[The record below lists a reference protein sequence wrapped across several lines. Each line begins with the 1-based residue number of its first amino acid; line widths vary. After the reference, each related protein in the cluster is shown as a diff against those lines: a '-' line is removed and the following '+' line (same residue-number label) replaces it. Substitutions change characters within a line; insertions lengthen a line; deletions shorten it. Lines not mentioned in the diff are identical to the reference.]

1 MKELLVDLLICP
13 SCLPVEAALKCL
25 ISEKDGEDILSG
37 SLYCPQCNNNYPIQ
51 DGVAIL
57 LPVSSEVD
65 PRVPSKYENP
75 LLLSSYLWAH
85 YADILK
91 DMDATAAYEEWS
103 ALLRDDSGISLD
115 AGCSVGRFTFE
126 MSKKSNF
133 AVGIDNSRVF
143 IKTARQLMID
153 RQMEFS
159 MPEEGLLREQRIIK
173 LPETFD
179 STKVEFV
186 VGDAQ
191 RLPFRGNSFSSVA
204 SLNLVDK
211 IPSPLA
217 HLREMNR
224 VAGENNSQFLI
235 SDPFS
240 WSADAAEEE
249 AWLGGVTEGAYAG
262 KGINNIRSLL
272 TTGGEGFLPI
282 WKVEKRDHI
291 WWKIRNHKNHFE
303 LIRSCY
309 IKAIR

>member
-1 MKELLVDLLICP
+1 MKELLADLLICP
-13 SCLPVEAALKCL
+13 SCLPLEAPLKCF
-25 ISEKDGEDILSG
+25 ISEKEGADILSG
-37 SLYCPQCNNNYPIQ
+37 SLNCSQCNNNYPIQ
-51 DGVAIL
+51 DGVAII
-57 LPVSSEVD
+57 LPASSEAD
-65 PRVPSKYENP
+65 PLVPSKYENSS
-75 LLLSSYLWAH
+75 LLSSYLWAH

-103 ALLRDDSGISLD
+103 ALLTDSGISLD

-126 MSKKSNF
+126 MSRKSDF
-133 AVGIDNSRVF
+133 AVGIDNSRAF
-143 IKTARQLMID
+143 IKTARKLMID
-153 RQMEFS
+153 RQLAFS

-173 LPETFD
+173 LPEAFD

-191 RLPFRGNSFSSVA
+191 RLPFRGNTFSSVA
-204 SLNLVDK
+204 SLNLLDK

-224 VAGENNSQFLI
+224 VAQENNSQFLI

-240 WSADAAEEE
+240 WSSDVAEEE
-249 AWLGGVTEGAYAG
+249 AWLGGVIEGAYAG
-262 KGINNIRSLL
+262 KGVDNIRSLL
-272 TTGGEGFLPI
+272 TTGKEGFLPVWNI
-282 WKVEKRDHI
+282 EKQDHV

-309 IKAIR
+309 IKAVR

>member
-1 MKELLVDLLICP
+1 MKKLLVDLLICP
-13 SCLPVEAALKCL
+13 SCLPVEEKLRCTFN
-25 ISEKDGEDILSG
+25 EKDGEDILSG
-37 SLYCPQCNNNYPIQ
+37 SLSCPQCNNNYPIQ
-51 DGVAIL
+51 DGIAII
-57 LPVSSEVD
+57 LPVSYEVD
-65 PRVPSKYENP
+65 PRVPSKYENS

-91 DMDATAAYEEWS
+91 DMDATAAYEEWA

-126 MSKKSNF
+126 MSRKSDF
-133 AVGIDNSRVF
+133 AVGIDNSRAF
-143 IKTARQLMID
+143 IKTARQLMING
-153 RQMEFS
+153 QMEFS
-159 MPEEGLLREQRIIK
+159 IPEEGLLREQRIIK

-179 STKVEFV
+179 SAKVEFV
-186 VGDAQ
+186 VADAQ
-191 RLPFRGNSFSSVA
+191 RLPFRMNSFFSVS

-224 VAGENNSQFLI
+224 VADESNTQFLI

-240 WSADAAEEE
+240 WSVDVAKESE
-249 AWLGGVTEGAYAG
+249 WLGGVTEGVNAG
-262 KGINNIRSLL
+262 KGIDNIRSFL
-272 TTGGEGFLPI
+272 TTGSEGFLPI
-282 WKVEKRDHI
+282 WKVEKQDHI

>member
-1 MKELLVDLLICP
+1 MKELLVDFLICP
-13 SCLPVEAALKCL
+13 SCLPLEAPLKCL

-37 SLYCPQCNNNYPIQ
+37 SLYCPQCNHHYPIQ
-51 DGVAIL
+51 DGIAII

-65 PRVPSKYENP
+65 PQVPSKYENAI
-75 LLLSSYLWAH
+75 LVSSYLWAH

-91 DMDATAAYEEWS
+91 DMNATAAYEEW
-103 ALLRDDSGISLD
+103 AELLRDDSGVSLD

-126 MSKKSNF
+126 MSRKSGF
-133 AVGIDNSRVF
+133 AVGIDNSRAF

-153 RQMEFS
+153 SQMAFS
-159 MPEEGLLREQRIIK
+159 IPEEGLLKEQRIIK

-179 STKVEFV
+179 SAKVEFV
-186 VGDAQ
+186 VGDVQ
-191 RLPFRGNSFSSVA
+191 YLPFRGNTFSSVA

-224 VAGENNSQFLI
+224 VAGETNAQFLF

-240 WSADAAEEE
+240 WSADVAAEGK
-249 AWLGGVTEGAYAG
+249 WLGGTTEGPYSG
-262 KGINNIRSLL
+262 KGIDNIRSLL
-272 TTGGEGFLPI
+272 TTGGEGFSPRWQI
-282 WKVEKRDHI
+282 EKQDRI

>member
-1 MKELLVDLLICP
+1 MKELLVDFLICP
-13 SCLPVEAALKCL
+13 ACLPLEAPLKCL

-37 SLYCPQCNNNYPIQ
+37 SLYCPQCNHNYPIQ
-51 DGVAIL
+51 DGIAII

-65 PRVPSKYENP
+65 PRVPSKYENS
-75 LLLSSYLWAH
+75 LFLSSYLWAH
-85 YADILK
+85 YADIFE

-126 MSKKSNF
+126 MSRKSGF
-133 AVGIDNSRVF
+133 AVGIDNSHAF

-153 RQMEFS
+153 RQMAFS
-159 MPEEGLLREQRIIK
+159 IPEEGLLKEQHIIK

-179 STKVEFV
+179 SAKVEFV
-186 VGDAQ
+186 VGDVQ
-191 RLPFRGNSFSSVA
+191 RLPFRGNAISSVA

-224 VAGENNSQFLI
+224 VAGESNAQFLF

-240 WSADAAEEE
+240 WSTAVAEEE
-249 AWLGGVTEGAYAG
+249 AWLGGVTEGINAG
-262 KGINNIRSLL
+262 KGIDNIRSLL
-272 TTGGEGFLPI
+272 TTGKEGFLPR
-282 WKVEKRDHI
+282 WKIENQDHI

-303 LIRSCY
+303 LIRSCFL
-309 IKAIR
+309 KAIR

>member
-1 MKELLVDLLICP
+1 MKKLLVDLLICP
-13 SCLPVEAALKCL
+13 SCLPVEEKLRCT
-25 ISEKDGEDILSG
+25 INEKDGEDILSG
-37 SLYCPQCNNNYPIQ
+37 SLSCPQCNNNYPIQ
-51 DGVAIL
+51 DGIAII
-57 LPVSSEVD
+57 LPVSYEVD
-65 PRVPSKYENP
+65 PRVPSKYENS

-91 DMDATAAYEEWS
+91 DMDATAAYEEWA

-126 MSKKSNF
+126 MSRKSDF
-133 AVGIDNSRVF
+133 AVGIDNSRAF
-143 IKTARQLMID
+143 IKTARQLMIN
-153 RQMEFS
+153 RQLSFS
-159 MPEEGLLREQRIIK
+159 IPEEGLLREQRIIK

-179 STKVEFV
+179 SAKVEFV

-191 RLPFRGNSFSSVA
+191 RLPFRMNSFSSVS

-224 VAGENNSQFLI
+224 VADESNTQFLI

-240 WSADAAEEE
+240 WSVDVAKESE
-249 AWLGGVTEGAYAG
+249 WLGGVTEGVNAG
-262 KGINNIRSLL
+262 KGIDNIRSFL
-272 TTGGEGFLPI
+272 TTGSEGFLPI
-282 WKVEKRDHI
+282 WKVEKQDHI
-291 WWKIRNHKNHFE
+291 WWKIRNHRNHFE
-303 LIRSCY
+303 LIRSCF

>member
-13 SCLPVEAALKCL
+13 SCLPVEEKLRCTFN
-25 ISEKDGEDILSG
+25 EKDGEDILSG
-37 SLYCPQCNNNYPIQ
+37 SLSCPQCNNNYPIQ
-51 DGVAIL
+51 DGIAII
-57 LPVSSEVD
+57 LPVSYEVD
-65 PRVPSKYENP
+65 PRVPSKYENS

-91 DMDATAAYEEWS
+91 DMDATAAYEEWA

-126 MSKKSNF
+126 MSRKSDF
-133 AVGIDNSRVF
+133 AVGIDNSRAF
-143 IKTARQLMID
+143 IKTARQLMING
-153 RQMEFS
+153 QMEFS
-159 MPEEGLLREQRIIK
+159 IPEEGLLREQRIIK

-179 STKVEFV
+179 SAKVEFV
-186 VGDAQ
+186 VADAQ
-191 RLPFRGNSFSSVA
+191 RLPFRMNSFFSVS

-224 VAGENNSQFLI
+224 VADESNTQFLI

-240 WSADAAEEE
+240 WSVDVAKESE
-249 AWLGGVTEGAYAG
+249 WLGGVTEGVNAG
-262 KGINNIRSLL
+262 KGIDNIRSFL
-272 TTGGEGFLPI
+272 TTGSEGFLPI
-282 WKVEKRDHI
+282 WKVEKQDHI

>member
-13 SCLPVEAALKCL
+13 SCLPVEEKLRCTFN
-25 ISEKDGEDILSG
+25 EKDGEDILSG
-37 SLYCPQCNNNYPIQ
+37 SLSCPQCNNNYPIQ
-51 DGVAIL
+51 DGIAII
-57 LPVSSEVD
+57 LPVSYEVD
-65 PRVPSKYENP
+65 PRVPSKYENS

-91 DMDATAAYEEWS
+91 DMDATAAYEEWA

-126 MSKKSNF
+126 MSRKSDF
-133 AVGIDNSRVF
+133 AVGIDNSRAF
-143 IKTARQLMID
+143 IKTARQLMING
-153 RQMEFS
+153 QMEFS
-159 MPEEGLLREQRIIK
+159 IPEEGLLREQRIIK

-179 STKVEFV
+179 SAKVEFV

-191 RLPFRGNSFSSVA
+191 RLPFRMNSFSSVS

-217 HLREMNR
+217 HLKEMNR
-224 VAGENNSQFLI
+224 VADESNTQFLI

-240 WSADAAEEE
+240 WSVDVAKESE
-249 AWLGGVTEGAYAG
+249 WLGGVTEGVHTG
-262 KGINNIRSLL
+262 KGIDNIRSFL
-272 TTGGEGFLPI
+272 TTGSEGFLPI
-282 WKVEKRDHI
+282 WKVEKQDHI

>member
-1 MKELLVDLLICP
+1 MKELLVDFLICP
-13 SCLPVEAALKCL
+13 SCLPVEAALQCL
-25 ISEKDGEDILSG
+25 ISEKDGADILSG
-37 SLYCPQCNNNYPIQ
+37 SLYCSQCNTNYPIQ
-51 DGVAIL
+51 DGIAIL

-65 PRVPSKYENP
+65 SQIPSKYENAI
-75 LLLSSYLWAH
+75 LVSSYLWAH

-91 DMDATAAYEEWS
+91 DMDAIAAYEEWS

-126 MSKKSNF
+126 MSKKSDF
-133 AVGIDNSRVF
+133 AVGIDNSRAF

-159 MPEEGLLREQRIIK
+159 IPEEGLLREQRIIK

-186 VGDAQ
+186 VGDAY

-204 SLNLVDK
+204 SLNLIDK

-224 VAGENNSQFLI
+224 VARENNTQFLI

-240 WSADAAEEE
+240 WSLDIADETL
-249 AWLGGVTEGAYAG
+249 WLGGTADGPYPG
-262 KGINNIRSLL
+262 MGIDNILSLL
-272 TTGGEGFLPI
+272 TGQTGEITPP
-282 WKVEKRDHI
+282 WEVEKQGHI

-303 LIRSCY
+303 LIRSCF
-309 IKAIR
+309 IKTRR